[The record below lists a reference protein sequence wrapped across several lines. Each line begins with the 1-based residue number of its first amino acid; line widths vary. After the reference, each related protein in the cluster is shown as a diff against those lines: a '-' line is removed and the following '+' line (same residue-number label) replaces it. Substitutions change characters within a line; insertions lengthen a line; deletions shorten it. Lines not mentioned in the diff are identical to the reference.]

1 MFPLVGCAN
10 LPYKYLV
17 CATLAFQFGCATPIP
32 IPDRTLQLREVAHVL
47 SRDEIV
53 SGEVRTTRDNRGR
66 EPINWPN
73 LHEGLLKS
81 GMQDKDMVDG
91 SVVIGRT
98 QFYWHNVAS
107 GIVRQYVRVSRVTK
121 GLQVSVGNIV
131 EVEQTGGLTTVV
143 RVKYTNLAEGKCEYK
158 TRDRGAVSNTLSAI
172 NPVGGS
178 GAASLFCPYLEQEGW
193 GASQH
198 AMGVEWF
205 KPPLKGQ

>member
-1 MFPLVGCAN
+1 MFSLVGCAN
-10 LPYKYLV
+10 RLYKVLV
-17 CATLAFQFGCATPIP
+17 CATLAFQFGCATSIP

-47 SRDEIV
+47 SRNEIV

-73 LHEGLLKS
+73 LHEVLLKS
-81 GMQDKDMVDG
+81 GMQDEDMIDG

-107 GIVRQYVRVSRVTK
+107 GIVRQHVRASRVTK

-131 EVEQTGGLTTVV
+131 EVEKTGEVTTVV
-143 RVKYTNLAEGKCEYK
+143 RVKYKNLAEGKCEYK

-172 NPVGGS
+172 NPVGGP
-178 GAASLFCPYLEQEGW
+178 GAASLYCPYLEQEGW
-193 GASQH
+193 GPSQNV
-198 AMGVEWF
+198 MGVEWF